1 MKDIERCRTSLER
14 IQLTY
19 FIYPVNE
26 QALSDY
32 SVYVRNPIDLSTIKF
47 KLDGTLPGVQT
58 ICELINK
65 QIPKYSYFSEFLTD
79 VRRVFTNSLKY
90 NKEHLLTD
98 STGVTKLVLEA
109 AESLGARVELLIPM
123 FTVHLADRIERI
135 RIAYEEIE
143 TKENVNRIRIQI
155 LHFLNNFFRPF
166 KKRKL

>member
-1 MKDIERCRTSLER
+1 
-14 IQLTY
+14 
-19 FIYPVNE
+19 
-26 QALSDY
+26 
-32 SVYVRNPIDLSTIKF
+32 
-47 KLDGTLPGVQT
+47 
-58 ICELINK
+58 
-65 QIPKYSYFSEFLTD
+65 
-79 VRRVFTNSLKY
+79 LKY